1 MNKHFF
7 KTNELPLL
15 AAIVLLIKLAALID
29 GPVGRSVTVYT
40 LDAPDYFR
48 AGFDN
53 TSIFILDYDNLITQ
67 TSRSEETPAF
77 ILITV
82 DSQGFQY
89 YSSSAFDCRPETEQA
104 GEIDPPERS
113 LMNVDMAGLYLDS
126 GLDCK

>member
-29 GPVGRSVTVYT
+29 APVGRSVSVYT

-53 TSIFILDYDNLITQ
+53 ASIFILDYDNLITQ
-67 TSRSEETPAF
+67 ASRSEETPAY
-77 ILITV
+77 ILLSV
-82 DSQGFQY
+82 DSQEFQY
-89 YSSSAFDCRPETEQA
+89 YSSSAYEHRPEPVQA
-104 GEIDPPERS
+104 AEIHPIDLS
-113 LMNVDMAGLYLDS
+113 LW
-126 GLDCK
+126 

>member
-1 MNKHFF
+1 MKKHFF
-7 KTNELPLL
+7 KTNELPIL
-15 AAIVLLIKLAALID
+15 AAIALLIKLAALID

-67 TSRSEETPAF
+67 ASRSGETLAY
-77 ILITV
+77 ILLSI

-89 YSSSAFDCRPETEQA
+89 YSSSAFDCRPEIEQA

-113 LMNVDMAGLYLDS
+113 MMNVDMAGLYLDS
-126 GLDCK
+126 GLD